1 MKIIGVAVNK
11 DKKLGADLF
20 AKITEKAR
28 EYGFSLKNRYTV
40 SGECGIVELEE
51 AIEKAE
57 KLDLILVLG
66 GDGTILCTT
75 RYFAPRGIPILGINL
90 GQLGYLSELDPNEID
105 FGLSKIKAG
114 EFIVENR
121 TMLEAVVLRDGQ
133 EVAVFHGLNDGVL
146 TKGAFARIIN
156 FAVFVDEQYLTEYA
170 ADGVIVATPTGSTA
184 YSLSAGGAI
193 LDPEVK
199 AFIITPICPHT
210 LGARSLVVA
219 DDKEIKI
226 VVKTSLESSML
237 TVDGQQGFG
246 IKPGDEIIIKKAP
259 YQAKFI
265 KLKNRSFYQL
275 LREKMREAN
284 RYHD

>member
-1 MKIIGVAVNK
+1 MKTIGVAVNK
-11 DKKLGADLF
+11 DKKLGPILLE
-20 AKITEKAR
+20 KIMEKAR
-28 EYGFSLKNRYTV
+28 DYDFLLKNRYLV
-40 SGECGIVELEE
+40 SGECGIVEIAEIEE
-51 AIEKAE
+51 KTEKI
-57 KLDLILVLG
+57 DLVLVLG
-66 GDGTILCTT
+66 GDGTILCAT
-75 RYFAPRGIPILGINL
+75 RYFAPKDIPILGINL
-90 GQLGYLSELDPNEID
+90 GQLGYLSELDPQEID
-105 FGLSKIKAG
+105 FGLQKIRAG
-114 EFIVENR
+114 EYLVEDR
-121 TMLEAVVLRDGQ
+121 TMLEAKVRRAKQ

-156 FAVFVDEQYLTEYA
+156 FAVFVDEQYITEYA

-210 LGARSLVVA
+210 LAARSLVVA

-226 VVKTSLESSML
+226 VVKTALESSML

-259 YQAKFI
+259 YRAKFI

>member
-1 MKIIGVAVNK
+1 MRIIGIAVNK
-11 DKKLGADLF
+11 DKKLSPALYE
-20 AKITEKAR
+20 KIMEKAS
-28 EYGFSLKNRYTV
+28 EYGFLLKNRYAV
-40 SGECGIVELEE
+40 SGECGIVELAE
-51 AIEKAE
+51 IDEKAG
-57 KLDLILVLG
+57 KLDLVFVLG
-66 GDGTILCTT
+66 GDGTILCAT
-75 RYFAPRGIPILGINL
+75 RYFAPRGIPVLGINL
-90 GQLGYLSELDPNEID
+90 GQLGYLSELDPQEID
-105 FGLSKIKAG
+105 FGLQKIQAG
-114 EFIVENR
+114 EFIIEDR
-121 TMLEAVVLRDGQ
+121 TMLEAVVLREQ
-133 EVAVFHGLNDGVL
+133 REVAVFHGLNDGVL

-156 FAVFVDEQYLTEYA
+156 FSVFVDEQYITEYA

-210 LGARSLVVA
+210 LAARSLVVA

-226 VVKTSLESSML
+226 LVKTALESSML

-246 IKPGDEIIIKKAP
+246 IRKGDEILIRKAP
-259 YQAKFI
+259 YRAKFV